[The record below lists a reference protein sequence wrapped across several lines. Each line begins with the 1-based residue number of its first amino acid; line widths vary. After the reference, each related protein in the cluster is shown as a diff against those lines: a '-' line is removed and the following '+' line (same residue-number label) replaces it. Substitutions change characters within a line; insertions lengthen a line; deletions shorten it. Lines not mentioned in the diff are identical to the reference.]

1 MTRLDTAAPDPV
13 SGIGRYSD
21 QYHSQGRAG
30 DRRVLDV
37 GLGARAAV
45 DTPGTGRVLASY
57 RRAAYL
63 ALPGGLC
70 ALTTAAAP
78 AGPLHLRC
86 RELPPCREG
95 ERVHTDGRTLRTEAW
110 SLPLDA
116 PTWVGPLPPAGRLPG
131 AVGARELG
139 EYAARLG
146 GRGPGLTPA
155 GDDVLAGLLL
165 VASAAGS
172 AGDARSR
179 LAVVA
184 SVRTTEVAAGFLHW
198 AARGQCIEPA
208 HAVLAALAELGAEA
222 DAPACARLT
231 TIGSS
236 SGAALLAGIRI
247 GLGARA
253 PQLDLHLL

>member
-1 MTRLDTAAPDPV
+1 VTSHDATPGPDASP
-13 SGIGRYSD
+13 GPDADG
-21 QYHSQGRAG
+21 Q
-30 DRRVLDV
+30 RVLDV
-37 GLGARAAV
+37 GLGARAA
-45 DTPGTGRVLASY
+45 TRHSGTGRVLATY

-63 ALPGGLC
+63 TLSAGLC

-86 RELPPCREG
+86 RQLPPCRPG
-95 ERVHTDGRTLRTEAW
+95 ERVRTDGRTLHGEAW

-116 PTWVGPLPPAGRLPG
+116 PTWIGALPPAGRLSG
-131 AVGARELG
+131 AIGAAELV

-155 GDDVLAGLLL
+155 GDDVLAGLML

-172 AGDARSR
+172 AGDTRS
-179 LAVVA
+179 LIAVAA
-184 SVRTTEVAAGFLHW
+184 SVRTTKVAAGFLHW

-208 HAVLAALAELGAEA
+208 HAVLAVLAEHGAEA
-222 DAPACARLT
+222 DAPACPRLT

-247 GLGARA
+247 GLGARE
-253 PQLDLHLL
+253 PQLEPYLL

>member
-1 MTRLDTAAPDPV
+1 
-13 SGIGRYSD
+13 
-21 QYHSQGRAG
+21 
-30 DRRVLDV
+30 VLDV
-37 GLGARAAV
+37 GLGARSAV
-45 DTPGTGRVLASY
+45 DTPGTGRVLATY

-63 ALPGGLC
+63 ALPAGLC

-78 AGPLHLRC
+78 PGPLHLRC
-86 RELPPCREG
+86 RQLPPCRPG
-95 ERVHTDGRTLRTEAW
+95 ERVRTDGRTLHGEAW
-110 SLPLDA
+110 SLPLDG
-116 PTWVGPLPPAGRLPG
+116 PTWVGPLPPAERLTG
-131 AVGARELG
+131 AIGA
-139 EYAARLG
+139 AALRDHATRLG
-146 GRGPGLTPA
+146 GRGPGLTPS

-165 VASAAGS
+165 VARAAGS
-172 AGDARSR
+172 ADATPAL

-208 HAVLAALAELGAEA
+208 HAVLAALAEHGAEA
-222 DAPACARLT
+222 ESPACARLT

-253 PQLDLHLL
+253 PHLELHLL

>member
-1 MTRLDTAAPDPV
+1 
-13 SGIGRYSD
+13 
-21 QYHSQGRAG
+21 
-30 DRRVLDV
+30 
-37 GLGARAAV
+37 
-45 DTPGTGRVLASY
+45 VLATY

-63 ALPGGLC
+63 TLPTGLC
-70 ALTTAAAP
+70 ALTTAVAP

-86 RELPPCREG
+86 RQLPPCRRG
-95 ERVHTDGRTLRTEAW
+95 ERVRTDGRTLCGEAW

-116 PTWVGPLPPAGRLPG
+116 PTWAGPLPPAGRLTG
-131 AVGARELG
+131 AIGAAELV

-172 AGDARSR
+172 AGDTPAL

-208 HAVLAALAELGAEA
+208 HAVLAALAEHGAEA
-222 DAPACARLT
+222 ESPACARLT

-253 PQLDLHLL
+253 PQLEPYLL

>member
-1 MTRLDTAAPDPV
+1 MTIPDAVPNP
-13 SGIGRYSD
+13 G
-21 QYHSQGRAG
+21 
-30 DRRVLDV
+30 RRVLDV
-37 GLGARAAV
+37 GLGARRAL
-45 DTPGTGRVLASY
+45 DTPGAGKVLATY

-63 ALPGGLC
+63 TLPGGLC

-78 AGPLHLRC
+78 PGPLHLRC
-86 RELPPCREG
+86 HDLPPCRPG
-95 ERVHTDGRTLRTEAW
+95 ERVHTDGRTLRAETW
-110 SLPLDA
+110 SLPLRA
-116 PTWVGPLPPAGRLPG
+116 PTWVGPLPPADRLSG
-131 AVGARELG
+131 AIGAHELAG
-139 EYAARLG
+139 YAARLG

-172 AGDARSR
+172 AGDTAA
-179 LAVVA
+179 LIAVAA
-184 SVRTTEVAAGFLHW
+184 SVPTTGVAAGFLHW

-208 HAVLAALAELGAEA
+208 HAVLAELASCGA
-222 DAPACARLT
+222 DADTPACARLT

>member
-1 MTRLDTAAPDPV
+1 VTVLDGSPGPE
-13 SGIGRYSD
+13 
-21 QYHSQGRAG
+21 AG
-30 DRRVLDV
+30 GQRVLDV

-45 DTPGTGRVLASY
+45 ARPGTGRVLATY

-63 ALPGGLC
+63 TLPAGLC

-78 AGPLHLRC
+78 PGPLHLRC
-86 RELPPCREG
+86 RQLPPCRPG
-95 ERVHTDGRTLRTEAW
+95 ERVRTDGRTLHGEAW

-116 PTWVGPLPPAGRLPG
+116 PTWVGPLPPAGRLSG
-131 AVGARELG
+131 AIGAAELV

-172 AGDARSR
+172 AGDTRAL
-179 LAVVA
+179 LAVAA

-208 HAVLAALAELGAEA
+208 HAVLAALAEHGAET
-222 DAPACARLT
+222 DPPACARLT

-253 PQLDLHLL
+253 PQLEPYLL

>member
-1 MTRLDTAAPDPV
+1 
-13 SGIGRYSD
+13 
-21 QYHSQGRAG
+21 
-30 DRRVLDV
+30 VLDV
-37 GLGARAAV
+37 GLGAREAV
-45 DTPGTGRVLASY
+45 TLEAVGREAVTREAVGREAVGRPSAGRVLAVY

-78 AGPLHLRC
+78 PGPLHLRC
-86 RELPPCREG
+86 AQLPPCRPG
-95 ERVHTDGRTLRTEAW
+95 QRVHTDGRTLRAEAW

-116 PTWVGPLPPAGRLPG
+116 PTWVGPLPPAGRLTG
-131 AVGARELG
+131 AIGAAALVDH
-139 EYAARLG
+139 AARLG

-172 AGDARSR
+172 AGDTSA
-179 LAVVA
+179 LVAVA
-184 SVRTTEVAAGFLHW
+184 TSVRTTEVAAGFLHW

-208 HAVLAALAELGAEA
+208 HAVLAALAEHGAEA
-222 DAPACARLT
+222 DAPACARLS

-247 GLGARA
+247 GLGSRST
-253 PQLDLHLL
+253 QHQLHLL